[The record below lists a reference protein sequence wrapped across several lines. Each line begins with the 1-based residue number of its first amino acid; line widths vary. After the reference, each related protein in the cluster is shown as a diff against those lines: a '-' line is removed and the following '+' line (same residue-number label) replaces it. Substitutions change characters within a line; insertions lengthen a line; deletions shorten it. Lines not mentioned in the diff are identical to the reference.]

1 MVKNVK
7 YQNMTVSFEIE
18 DGELEITKAEIV
30 VRKIGNSGSK
40 VYDDEELDIS
50 GYELEYDSD
59 LFNEEF
65 L

>member
-1 MVKNVK
+1 
-7 YQNMTVSFEIE
+7 MTVSFEIE